1 MKKILT
7 VLFVPVLVL
16 FGLWLAPAAMNKET
30 NAMSKKVIDAGEVE
44 LIRSFDV
51 GDSPEG
57 IALDP
62 KGNLFVGNRHPVPE
76 GRSPQIVKSMPDGS
90 WSVFATLPLT
100 ENPQAESLLG
110 LVTDAQGSVY
120 AALHSMDA
128 TTQGV
133 WKVDM
138 NGVVNHLAGS
148 EQIQFPNGLAFDA
161 RGSLYVTDS
170 FGAAIWRMDKEG
182 QWQLWVKNDL
192 LKPNLDGFPGMPLP
206 GANGIAFFPPDQ
218 LYVANTGLGLI
229 ARIQIL
235 PDGSPGVV
243 TVVAQDAALLTVD
256 GIAVDVKG
264 DIYAVIAGSA
274 VIGNLPLVKV
284 DRNTGLV
291 TPLVVDENEIDK
303 FDFPLSIAFA
313 VGPRDQNTVFITNGA
328 LPIPTQKDGPG
339 PGVIQVSVGERGF
352 P

>member
-1 MKKILT
+1 MKKILA
-7 VLFVPVLVL
+7 VLFVPALAL
-16 FGLWLAPAAMNKET
+16 LGLWSATATMKKET
-30 NAMSKKVIDAGEVE
+30 NAMSKKVIDAGKVE
-44 LIRSFDV
+44 LIMSFEV

-57 IALDP
+57 IAFDS
-62 KGNLFVGNRHPVPE
+62 KGNLFVGNRHPKPE
-76 GRSPQIVKSMPDGS
+76 GRSPQILKSIPDGS

-100 ENPQAESLLG
+100 VHPQAESLLG

-128 TTQGV
+128 ATQGV
-133 WKVDM
+133 WKVDE
-138 NGVVNHLAGS
+138 NGVVKHLAGS

-170 FGAAIWRMDKEG
+170 FGAAIWRMDREG
-182 QWQLWVKNDL
+182 HWQLWVKNDL

-235 PDGSPGVV
+235 ADGSPGEV

-284 DRNTGLV
+284 DRSTGV
-291 TPLVVDENEIDK
+291 IAPLVFEEDDLNR

-313 VGPRDQNTVFITNGA
+313 AGPWDQKTVFITNGD
-328 LPIPTQKDGPG
+328 LPIPTPKDGPG
-339 PGVIQVSVGERGF
+339 PGVIQVGVGERGF